1 MQALELVVAG
11 LEIFPRHGDDVGE
24 RAGIV
29 GRELREYRV
38 SGRQKPARAGE
49 VRHVGMELPGEDRET
64 VEPIDLGAL
73 DLRIPVCALDE
84 ADHEAVPAPPREV
97 DDDVQHGERALLIGL
112 YDEAK
117 PVPAGKTLVRR
128 QGFEEMEG
136 EVEPVGLLG
145 IDVEPDIVAAGRE
158 GEVRQPRQQLV
169 HHPLALGT
177 GIARVQR

>member
-1 MQALELVVAG
+1 M
-11 LEIFPRHGDDVGE
+11 
-24 RAGIV
+24 
-29 GRELREYRV
+29 
-38 SGRQKPARAGE
+38 
-49 VRHVGMELPGEDRET
+49 
-64 VEPIDLGAL
+64 
-73 DLRIPVCALDE
+73 
-84 ADHEAVPAPPREV
+84 PAPPREV

-117 PVPAGKTLVRR
+117 PVPAGKTLVRH